1 MKKVSLFPFLLVI
14 IGSLPGLFT
23 HHANPVLTQSALARQ
38 IIPTATDC
46 TARKWEYCS
55 LSLTYVQT
63 KSKDGKYT
71 AYADIC
77 YYQSTGCRRER
88 IVSEDYSTGVY
99 VDAKARA
106 IAKLA
111 EDGWEM
117 FLLMPPPGGTG
128 GEFYFRRRKM

>member
-1 MKKVSLFPFLLVI
+1 MKKVSLFLFLLVL
-14 IGSLPGLFT
+14 IGSLPSLYT
-23 HHANPVLTQSALARQ
+23 HNANPVLTQVARAQQ

-46 TARKWEYCS
+46 LERKWEYCS
-55 LSLTYVQT
+55 LLLLYYST

-71 AYADIC
+71 ATADIC

-88 IVSEDYSTGVY
+88 LMSQDYSTGVY
-99 VDAKARA
+99 DDARAKA

-117 FLLMPPPGGTG
+117 FLFTPSSGASEYT
-128 GEFYFRRRKM
+128 FRRRKM